1 MNTSLGASR
10 VGLASGALLAA
21 VALAACGTASS
32 SAGGGAGAAG
42 GAGGAASSATG
53 SATSGGATS
62 ASASASAASSAAS
75 TPATATATAT
85 APSGGPVPRGFAATS
100 VTFVSP
106 HEAFVLGTA
115 PCAKAPCTS
124 ILRTL
129 DRGASWRGLPAPV
142 VMLGNEYAD
151 ETTPAVWGIRFA
163 NASDGFV
170 FGNGL
175 WETSD
180 GGERWTS
187 AVSPGGSI
195 RSLEIIDG
203 QVLALTGVC
212 TPDNGCGQ
220 TGTLERRPLAG
231 GSWQRVARVTYPGTI
246 ATQAKVAAVLDGSS
260 VLVTT
265 NGGLSTVTQAG
276 PCGTAELPAPAAVAV
291 TGPGGLA
298 LECAGGA
305 AAGSVQKTVYVS
317 DDLGAHWQKAGSPAN
332 GGDPGGLSAGSASQL
347 VAAAFSGGSFLYHSG
362 DGGAQWSTA
371 FFAGDGGLGFNDLG
385 FTTPTDGV
393 VVYGPVFSANN
404 AEGRPG
410 QLLLTSNGGA
420 SWQKVSY

>member
-1 MNTSLGASR
+1 MNTSLVASR
-10 VGLASGALLAA
+10 VGLASGALLTA

-32 SAGGGAGAAG
+32 SAGGAG
-42 GAGGAASSATG
+42 GAGGAASSATAA
-53 SATSGGATS
+53 ATSGGAAS
-62 ASASASAASSAAS
+62 ASASASAASSVAS
-75 TPATATATAT
+75 APATATSTAA
-85 APSGGPVPRGFAATS
+85 APAGGPVPSGFAATS

-106 HEAFVLGTA
+106 QEAFVLGTA
-115 PCAKAPCTS
+115 PCAQAPCTS

-142 VMLGNEYAD
+142 VTLGNEAAD
-151 ETTPAVWGIRFA
+151 STGPAVWGIRFA
-163 NASDGFV
+163 NPEDGFV

-187 AVSPGGSI
+187 AASPGGSI
-195 RSLEIIDG
+195 RSLEVIDG
-203 QVLALTGVC
+203 QVLALTATC

-220 TGTLERRPLAG
+220 TETLVRRPLAG
-231 GSWQRVARVTYPGTI
+231 GGWQQVARVTEPGAI
-246 ATQAKVAAVLDGSS
+246 ATRAKVAAVIDGSS
-260 VLVTT
+260 VLITT
-265 NGGLSTVTQAG
+265 NGGLSTVTEAG
-276 PCGTAELPAPAAVAV
+276 PCGAAEVPSPAAVAV
-291 TGPGGLA
+291 TGPDGLA

-332 GGDPGGLSAGSASQL
+332 GGDPDGLSAGSASQL
-347 VAAAFSGGSFLYHSG
+347 VVAAFSGGSFLYYSG
-362 DGGAQWSTA
+362 DGGAKWSTA

-393 VVYGPVFSANN
+393 VVYGPVFSDDN

>member
-1 MNTSLGASR
+1 MNTSLGVAR
-10 VGLASGALLAA
+10 GGLASGALLA
-21 VALAACGTASS
+21 VIALSACGTASS
-32 SAGGGAGAAG
+32 
-42 GAGGAASSATG
+42 GAGGAASSPTGSTTGSSTG
-53 SATSGGATS
+53 SAASGGAH
-62 ASASASAASSAAS
+62 SASAASGPAS
-75 TPATATATAT
+75 T
-85 APSGGPVPRGFAATS
+85 APSGTSTVTAPAGGPVPSGFAATS
-100 VTFVSP
+100 VTFVSRE
-106 HEAFVLGTA
+106 EAFVLGIA

-142 VMLGNEYAD
+142 VLLGDQQAG
-151 ETTPAVWGIRFA
+151 TTGPAVWGIRFA
-163 NASDGFV
+163 NADDGFV

-175 WETSD
+175 WETTD
-180 GGERWTS
+180 GGEHWSS

-195 RSLEIIDG
+195 ESLDVVDDQI
-203 QVLALTGVC
+203 LALTATC
-212 TPDNGCGQ
+212 MPNNGCGQ
-220 TGTLERRPLAG
+220 TDTLVRRPLAG
-231 GSWQRVARVTYPGTI
+231 GAWQQVARVTEPGAI
-246 ATQAKVAAVLDGSS
+246 ATQARVAAVLDGSD
-260 VLVTT
+260 VLITT

-291 TGPGGLA
+291 TGPDGLA

-305 AAGSVQKTVYVS
+305 AAGSVGKTVYVS
-317 DDLGAHWQKAGSPAN
+317 DDLGAHWRKAGSPAS

-347 VAAAFSGGSFLYHSG
+347 VAAAFSGASFLYYSG
-362 DGGAQWSTA
+362 DGGATWSTA

-393 VVYGPVFSANN
+393 VVYGPVFSDSNT
-404 AEGRPG
+404 EGRPG

>member
-1 MNTSLGASR
+1 VPAR
-10 VGLASGALLAA
+10 F
-21 VALAACGTASS
+21 
-32 SAGGGAGAAG
+32 
-42 GAGGAASSATG
+42 AAS
-53 SATSGGATS
+53 
-62 ASASASAASSAAS
+62 
-75 TPATATATAT
+75 
-85 APSGGPVPRGFAATS
+85 S
-100 VTFVSP
+100 VTFVSTE
-106 HEAFVLGTA
+106 EAFVLGTA

-142 VMLGNEYAD
+142 VTLGNRQAG
-151 ETTPAVWGIRFA
+151 TTSPAVWGIRFA
-163 NASDGFV
+163 NPADGFV
-170 FGNGL
+170 YGNGL

-187 AVSPGGSI
+187 AVSPAGSI
-195 RSLEIIDG
+195 ESLEVIDG
-203 QVLALTGVC
+203 QVLALTATC
-212 TPDNGCGQ
+212 TPNNGCGQ
-220 TGTLERRPLAG
+220 TDTLVRRPLTG
-231 GSWQRVARVTYPGTI
+231 GRWQQVARVTEPGGI
-246 ATQAKVAAVLDGSS
+246 ATQAKVAAVIDGSR
-260 VLVTT
+260 VLITT

-276 PCGTAELPAPAAVAV
+276 PCGTAEVPAPAAVAV
-291 TGPGGLA
+291 TGPDGLA

-317 DDLGAHWQKAGSPAN
+317 DDLGAHWQRAGSPAN

-362 DGGAQWSTA
+362 DGGAKWSTA

-393 VVYGPVFSANN
+393 VVYGPVFSDNN
-404 AEGRPG
+404 AEGSPG

>member
-21 VALAACGTASS
+21 VALSACGSASS
-32 SAGGGAGAAG
+32 GAGGG
-42 GAGGAASSATG
+42 GGAASSPTA
-53 SATSGGATS
+53 SS
-62 ASASASAASSAAS
+62 ASSSASSAAS
-75 TPATATATAT
+75 TAGAASSPSASAATGSATTGPGAPTA
-85 APSGGPVPRGFAATS
+85 APGGGPVPAGFAASS

-106 HEAFVLGTA
+106 EEAFVLGTA

-142 VMLGNEYAD
+142 APLGNRQAGTT
-151 ETTPAVWGIRFA
+151 ETAVWGIRFA
-163 NASDGFV
+163 NPEVGFA

-195 RSLEIIDG
+195 ESLEVIDG
-203 QVLALTGVC
+203 QLLALTASC

-220 TGTLERRPLAG
+220 TDTLVRRPLAG
-231 GSWQRVARVTYPGTI
+231 GGWRRAARVTEPGAI
-246 ATQAKVAAVLDGSS
+246 ATQAKVAAVIDGSR
-260 VLVTT
+260 VLITT
-265 NGGLSTVTQAG
+265 NGGLSMVTQAG
-276 PCGTAELPAPAAVAV
+276 PCGTAEVPAPAAVAV
-291 TGPGGLA
+291 TGPHGLA

-362 DGGAQWSTA
+362 DGGAKWSTA

-385 FTTPTDGV
+385 FTTPADGV
-393 VVYGPVFSANN
+393 VVHGPVFSDSN

-410 QLLLTSNGGA
+410 RLLLTSNGGA

>member
-21 VALAACGTASS
+21 VALSACGSASS
-32 SAGGGAGAAG
+32 GAG
-42 GAGGAASSATG
+42 GGAASSPAASSSASSTAGAASSPSASAATG
-53 SATSGGATS
+53 SATTGPGAP
-62 ASASASAASSAAS
+62 AA
-75 TPATATATAT
+75 
-85 APSGGPVPRGFAATS
+85 APSGGPVPTGFAAAS

-106 HEAFVLGTA
+106 EEGFVLGTA

-142 VMLGNEYAD
+142 VTLGNRQAG
-151 ETTPAVWGIRFA
+151 TTEPAGWGIRFA
-163 NASDGFV
+163 NPEVGFV

-187 AVSPGGSI
+187 AASPGGSI
-195 RSLEIIDG
+195 ESLEVIDG
-203 QVLALTGVC
+203 QVLALTASC

-220 TGTLERRPLAG
+220 TDTLVRRPLAG
-231 GSWQRVARVTYPGTI
+231 GGWQQVARVTEPGAI
-246 ATQAKVAAVLDGSS
+246 ATQAKVAAVLDGSR
-260 VLVTT
+260 VLITT

-276 PCGTAELPAPAAVAV
+276 PCGTAEVPAPAAVAV
-291 TGPGGLA
+291 TGPHGLA

-305 AAGSVQKTVYVS
+305 AAGSVRKTVYVS
-317 DDLGAHWQKAGSPAN
+317 DDLGAHWQQAGSPAN

-347 VAAAFSGGSFLYHSG
+347 VAAAFSGGSFLYYSG
-362 DGGAQWSTA
+362 DSGAKWSTA

-385 FTTPTDGV
+385 FTTPADGV
-393 VVYGPVFSANN
+393 VVYGPVFSDNN

-420 SWQKVSY
+420 SWRKVSY

>member
-1 MNTSLGASR
+1 MNTSSR
-10 VGLASGALLAA
+10 AARAALVSGGLLAA
-21 VALAACGTASS
+21 VALAACGAPSS
-32 SAGGGAGAAG
+32 GTAGGGAAAG
-42 GAGGAASSATG
+42 STTASATAGGV
-53 SATSGGATS
+53 TS
-62 ASASASAASSAAS
+62 ASASASASTSAAS
-75 TPATATATAT
+75 SPSATPTTVT
-85 APSGGPVPRGFAATS
+85 APAGGPVPTGFAASS

-106 HEAFVLGTA
+106 QEAFVLGTA

-129 DRGASWRGLPAPV
+129 DRGVSWRGLPAPV
-142 VMLGNEYAD
+142 TPLGNEQAD
-151 ETTPAVWGIRFA
+151 QTGPGVWGIRFA
-163 NASDGFV
+163 NPEDGFV

-187 AVSPGGSI
+187 AAAPGGSI
-195 RSLEIIDG
+195 ESLEVIDG
-203 QVLALTGVC
+203 QVLALTAAC

-220 TGTLERRPLAG
+220 TDTLVRRPLAG
-231 GSWQRVARVTYPGTI
+231 GPWRQVARVTESGAI
-246 ATQAKVAAVLDGSS
+246 ATQAKVAAVIDGSR
-260 VLVTT
+260 VLITT

-276 PCGTAELPAPAAVAV
+276 PCGTAEVPAPAAVAV
-291 TGPGGLA
+291 TGADGLA
-298 LECAGGA
+298 VECAGGA

-317 DDLGAHWQKAGSPAN
+317 DDLGAHWTRAGSPGI
-332 GGDPGGLSAGSASQL
+332 GGDPDGLSAGSASQL
-347 VAAAFSGGSFLYHSG
+347 VAAAFSGASILYYSG
-362 DGGAQWSTA
+362 DGGARWSNA

-393 VVYGPVFSANN
+393 VVYGPVFSDSN

>member
-1 MNTSLGASR
+1 MNTSLGVSR
-10 VGLASGALLAA
+10 AGLASGALLAA
-21 VALAACGTASS
+21 VALSACGAASS
-32 SAGGGAGAAG
+32 GAG
-42 GAGGAASSATG
+42 GGAASSPTG
-53 SATSGGATS
+53 SATSSGAAS
-62 ASASASAASSAAS
+62 ASASASGASSAAS
-75 TPATATATAT
+75 TSPTATSTVTTPA
-85 APSGGPVPRGFAATS
+85 GGPVPSGFAASS
-100 VTFVSP
+100 VTFVSTQ
-106 HEAFVLGTA
+106 EAFALGTA

-142 VMLGNEYAD
+142 VTLGNEQAG
-151 ETTPAVWGIRFA
+151 TTAPSVWGIRFA
-163 NASDGFV
+163 NPADGFV

-187 AVSPGGSI
+187 AASPGGSI
-195 RSLEIIDG
+195 ESLEVIDG
-203 QVLALTGVC
+203 QVLALTAAC
-212 TPDNGCGQ
+212 TPGNGCGQ
-220 TGTLERRPLAG
+220 SDTLVRRPLAG
-231 GSWQRVARVTYPGTI
+231 GAWQQVARVTEPGAI
-246 ATQAKVAAVLDGSS
+246 ATQARVAAVLDGSN
-260 VLVTT
+260 VLITT

-276 PCGTAELPAPAAVAV
+276 PCGPAEVPAPAAVAI
-291 TGPGGLA
+291 TGPDGLA

-305 AAGSVQKTVYVS
+305 AAGSVHKTVYLS
-317 DDLGAHWQKAGSPAN
+317 DDLGAHWTQAGSPAN
-332 GGDPGGLSAGSASQL
+332 GGDPNGLSAGSASQL
-347 VAAAFSGGSFLYHSG
+347 VAAAYSGGSFLYYSG
-362 DGGAQWSTA
+362 DGGARWSTA

-393 VVYGPVFSANN
+393 VVYGPVFSDNN

>member
-21 VALAACGTASS
+21 VALSACGAASS
-32 SAGGGAGAAG
+32 SAGGGAGGAAG
-42 GAGGAASSATG
+42 SATG
-53 SATSGGATS
+53 SATSGGAAS

-75 TPATATATAT
+75 TPATATSPGAGA
-85 APSGGPVPRGFAATS
+85 APAGGPVPRGFAASS

-106 HEAFVLGTA
+106 QEAFVLGTA

-129 DRGASWRGLPAPV
+129 DRGADWRGLPAPV
-142 VMLGNEYAD
+142 VTLGNEAAD
-151 ETTPAVWGIRFA
+151 ATGPAVWGIRFA
-163 NASDGFV
+163 NPSDGFV

-175 WETSD
+175 WETTD
-180 GGERWTS
+180 GGERWSS
-187 AVSPGGSI
+187 AASPGGSI
-195 RSLEIIDG
+195 RSLEVIDG
-203 QVLALTGVC
+203 QVLALTAAC
-212 TPDNGCGQ
+212 TPNNGCGQ
-220 TGTLERRPLAG
+220 TETLVRRPLG
-231 GSWQRVARVTYPGTI
+231 GGGWQQVARVTEPGPI
-246 ATQAKVAAVLDGSS
+246 ATQARVAAVLDGSS
-260 VLVTT
+260 VLVTA

-276 PCGTAELPAPAAVAV
+276 PCGTAEVPSPAAVAV
-291 TGPGGLA
+291 TGPDGLA
-298 LECAGGA
+298 VECAGEA

-332 GGDPGGLSAGSASQL
+332 GGDPAGLSAGSASQL
-347 VAAAFSGGSFLYHSG
+347 VVSAASGGSFLYHSG
-362 DGGAQWSTA
+362 DGGAKWSTA

-385 FTTPTDGV
+385 FTSPADGV
-393 VVYGPVFSANN
+393 AVYGPVLSDNN

-410 QLLLTSNGGA
+410 QLLLTSDGGA